1 MGRKQRDIVVISKRL
16 GAMVGCAAVALMGA
30 LCICWNDSAAH
41 HPGGIDAGS
50 GAGSTAGV
58 YTQPSAAGMNVGP
71 TDTWTTPAT
80 TPAIARAQPVVRA
93 RG

>member
-1 MGRKQRDIVVISKRL
+1 MGRKQIYFLSVSKRF

-30 LCICWNDSAAH
+30 LCIGWNDSAAH
-41 HPGGIDAGS
+41 PAGIDAGS

-58 YTQPSAAGMNVGP
+58 YTQPSVAGMVVGP

-80 TPAIARAQPVVRA
+80 TPEIARAQPVVRA

>member
-1 MGRKQRDIVVISKRL
+1 MGRKQTYILAVSKRI
-16 GAMVGCAAVALMGA
+16 GAIVGCAAVALMGA
-30 LCICWNDSAAH
+30 LCIGWNDSAAN
-41 HPGGIDAGS
+41 PAGIEAGS

-58 YTQPSAAGMNVGP
+58 YTQPSVAGMNVGP

-80 TPAIARAQPVVRA
+80 TPATARAQPVVGR